1 MALGVSR
8 SPINAKFS
16 ERFSVYGVDFSWPI
30 ADNKSMKNP
39 VIDIQPTNSTLPNE
53 WRGVRYTFQNGWSL
67 SVILTK
73 RGDTHEC
80 ALMKPDG
87 EFAYTSDWKDL
98 LFLTSQQVV
107 RLVDYIQQNEDDT
120 LQRVR
125 AWLIF
130 EGELAKIKS

>member
-1 MALGVSR
+1 MNRVLN
-8 SPINAKFS
+8 I
-16 ERFSVYGVDFSWPI
+16 E
-30 ADNKSMKNP
+30 
-39 VIDIQPTNSTLPNE
+39 PTNPTLPNE

-87 EFAYTSDWKDL
+87 GIAYDVNTGETGDPDL

-107 RLVDYIQQNEDDT
+107 RLVDYIQQKPDDT

-130 EGELAKIKS
+130 EENALKVRARDQEMAEMRGPMGWV

>member
-1 MALGVSR
+1 
-8 SPINAKFS
+8 
-16 ERFSVYGVDFSWPI
+16 
-30 ADNKSMKNP
+30 MKNR
-39 VIDIQPTNSTLPNE
+39 VLNIEPTNQSLPAE
-53 WRGVRYTFQNGWSL
+53 WRGIRYEFMNGWAL
-67 SVILTK
+67 SVHLTK
-73 RGDTHEC
+73 RGPNHEC
-80 ALMKPDG
+80 ALLDPEG
-87 EFAYTSDWKDL
+87 GVAYVSDEQDL